1 MTAKR
6 PGRRPGASNTREDI
20 LASARKLFSVNGIDK
35 TSMRSIA
42 ADAGVD
48 PALIHHYFGTKVD
61 LFRQAIK
68 LPGDPELLLEPL
80 RQTKVEDIGHM
91 LPKLLVT
98 VWDSELGVGML
109 ATVRS
114 QLSGADTG
122 LIRAFFRDIVLK
134 ALGDRVDNPVGSG
147 VMRAGFAA
155 TQMLG
160 IVMAR
165 YIIKLEPIA
174 SLSADEI
181 ADMVG
186 PNIQRYLTGDLPLPS

>member
-1 MTAKR
+1 
-6 PGRRPGASNTREDI
+6 
-20 LASARKLFSVNGIDK
+20 
-35 TSMRSIA
+35 MRSIA

-48 PALIHHYFGTKVD
+48 PALIHHYFGTKLD
-61 LFRQAIK
+61 LFREAIK
-68 LPGDPELLLEPL
+68 LPGDPEMLLEPL
-80 RQTKVEDIGHM
+80 RHTKTEDIGHM

-98 VWDSELGVGML
+98 VWDSELGAGML

-114 QLSGADTG
+114 QFSDPDTS
-122 LIRAFFRDIVLK
+122 LIRVFFRDIVLK

-147 VMRAGFAA
+147 VVRAGFAA

-165 YIIKLEPIA
+165 YIIRLEPIA
-174 SLSADEI
+174 SMSVDEI

-186 PNIQRYLTGDLPLPS
+186 PNIQRYLTGDLPLPG